1 MITGYLTE
9 ILEKT
14 VGSSLSKVTAVLLSR
29 NTSFA
34 DFKLR
39 GHRGSGGFS
48 DVYEAVGDKGK
59 RVAIK
64 VLRVPGGS
72 SASNLE
78 RFEREL
84 RILQRIDNRRIAR
97 LVAAKLDA
105 DPPWI
110 ASEYIDGPNLREA
123 VREKGNFGIQEAL
136 SLFSLVAKTL
146 ADLHA
151 EGIAHRDLTPNNILL
166 GEFGPVIIDFGSAKE
181 DLTADAGSVLS
192 VGTPDFAA
200 PEVLAGAASGL
211 ASDIYSLARIL
222 LFLIGIESVES
233 PEFQRLPISAVQKLI
248 VKNCLSKDPNN
259 RPNAKELSELFD
271 SAHLTDELTSHG
283 YSQIVVSK
291 LPRRVSMRNS
301 VATAITVGLIAVAV
315 TVLFAGGSTEEL
327 TPQRIIALLDEKS
340 PSIEIESINSA
351 SGWLRKIPSLKGFP
365 AEYGRPV
372 GTLLESSVE
381 TVEVFTSAD
390 PETANMI
397 QTSVSV
403 ISAESATQLIAE
415 AGGKSGE
422 LDFRNTPLLEREF
435 KTTLTEFIDKVLPPN
450 CELLQSKNIQ
460 IVEDP
465 LFLHLRIVAGAKN
478 CIHQSGENFLGLILI
493 DVFPYENAI
502 VTTQV
507 VVHGIT
513 VSFNDV
519 INGIETSGEQLVRL
533 ATSELQDVFPPS
545 VLLNNGLAINNQSR
559 YQKVAYRLPAGGA
572 LKIRSNS
579 ESDTKLSGVA
589 IPGLSD
595 ASFDASTYRYIS
607 LGSVDVFSED
617 ETFTFKNP
625 TANDWIVIFEFDERG
640 EQGLDFEISLSEGT
654 AIDSKINVLSDFQ
667 SIGSALEESEYPYKS
682 IDFPFILPIRSGQKP
697 FSSEGL
703 KSVDISSVDLPVPDG
718 WYMESV
724 PESNAVVLN
733 ANPTSPYLDFLESD
747 SARLDV
753 QLDAASRLFT
763 KRETYP
769 WYALDEYQFC
779 HGYQAFEIRLGTV
792 LFAWKV
798 FNGCLI
804 KDALYS
810 GDQIM
815 QRLQVAPIVK
825 FVIVRELDED
835 SDGEVDYW
843 LGAIRGEFVPETA
856 VDLDYW
862 DYFVKSISSQVSR
875 SVS

>member
-1 MITGYLTE
+1 
-9 ILEKT
+9 
-14 VGSSLSKVTAVLLSR
+14 
-29 NTSFA
+29 
-34 DFKLR
+34 
-39 GHRGSGGFS
+39 
-48 DVYEAVGDKGK
+48 
-59 RVAIK
+59 
-64 VLRVPGGS
+64 
-72 SASNLE
+72 
-78 RFEREL
+78 
-84 RILQRIDNRRIAR
+84 
-97 LVAAKLDA
+97 
-105 DPPWI
+105 
-110 ASEYIDGPNLREA
+110 
-123 VREKGNFGIQEAL
+123 
-136 SLFSLVAKTL
+136 
-146 ADLHA
+146 
-151 EGIAHRDLTPNNILL
+151 
-166 GEFGPVIIDFGSAKE
+166 
-181 DLTADAGSVLS
+181 
-192 VGTPDFAA
+192 
-200 PEVLAGAASGL
+200 
-211 ASDIYSLARIL
+211 
-222 LFLIGIESVES
+222 
-233 PEFQRLPISAVQKLI
+233 
-248 VKNCLSKDPNN
+248 
-259 RPNAKELSELFD
+259 
-271 SAHLTDELTSHG
+271 
-283 YSQIVVSK
+283 
-291 LPRRVSMRNS
+291 
-301 VATAITVGLIAVAV
+301 
-315 TVLFAGGSTEEL
+315 
-327 TPQRIIALLDEKS
+327 
-340 PSIEIESINSA
+340 
-351 SGWLRKIPSLKGFP
+351 
-365 AEYGRPV
+365 
-372 GTLLESSVE
+372 
-381 TVEVFTSAD
+381 
-390 PETANMI
+390 
-397 QTSVSV
+397 
-403 ISAESATQLIAE
+403 
-415 AGGKSGE
+415 
-422 LDFRNTPLLEREF
+422 
-435 KTTLTEFIDKVLPPN
+435 
-450 CELLQSKNIQ
+450 
-460 IVEDP
+460 
-465 LFLHLRIVAGAKN
+465 
-478 CIHQSGENFLGLILI
+478 
-493 DVFPYENAI
+493 
-502 VTTQV
+502 
-507 VVHGIT
+507 
-513 VSFNDV
+513 
-519 INGIETSGEQLVRL
+519 
-533 ATSELQDVFPPS
+533 
-545 VLLNNGLAINNQSR
+545 
-559 YQKVAYRLPAGGA
+559 
-572 LKIRSNS
+572 
-579 ESDTKLSGVA
+579 LSGVA